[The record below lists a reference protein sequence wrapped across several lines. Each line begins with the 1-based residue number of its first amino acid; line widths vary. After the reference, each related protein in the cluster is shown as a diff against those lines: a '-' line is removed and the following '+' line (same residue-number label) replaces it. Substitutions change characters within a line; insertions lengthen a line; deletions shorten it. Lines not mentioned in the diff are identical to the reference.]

1 MAPIEPEMIAV
12 PAGRLAM
19 GTPACPEDADLVHRW
34 RTGPV
39 VDVGAFM
46 LGKYPVTNREYRS
59 YMAES
64 DAPTPK
70 EMDTEGYRGDDQPVV
85 GISWQ
90 DADAYCRWLSEAT
103 GKAYR
108 LPRDAEWEY
117 GARGGREG
125 SAFPWGDDHDPSQAC
140 YGGLDAPTRVGSY
153 APNGFGLYDMIGCV
167 WEWCEERYDSVSGG
181 DTATNTPTGG
191 DPAENRS
198 LRGASFLT
206 TDPLNLYVAYR
217 HEDPPDLRHACIGFR
232 VAL

>member
-117 GARGGREG
+117 GARGGRKGRRSRGVTTTTPPRPAMAGWTRRRG
-125 SAFPWGDDHDPSQAC
+125 SAAT
-140 YGGLDAPTRVGSY
+140 LPTAS
-153 APNGFGLYDMIGCV
+153 
-167 WEWCEERYDSVSGG
+167 DS
-181 DTATNTPTGG
+181 
-191 DPAENRS
+191 
-198 LRGASFLT
+198 T
-206 TDPLNLYVAYR
+206 T
-217 HEDPPDLRHACIGFR
+217 
-232 VAL
+232 